1 MFSNELQCLRNNSV
15 VNRGSIT
22 GRSGHKTIRGD
33 GDVNRAAPATG
44 HERIQQ
50 FGSQYR
56 PGTKDSPQ
64 ESQSIL
70 ERFTSANKKI
80 AEVCQK
86 VS

>member
-1 MFSNELQCLRNNSV
+1 MFLQIDLLLTSNKLALQC
-15 VNRGSIT
+15 
-22 GRSGHKTIRGD
+22 
-33 GDVNRAAPATG
+33 
-44 HERIQQ
+44 QQ